1 MNQIKMTNSEAIL
14 EYLSNNKERFKAKYD
29 LVKIGLFGSY
39 VRGDNQSGSD
49 IDILVEFQDNTPDLF
64 EKKLSLKNEIE
75 SNFNLPVDICREKYI
90 KPAFREMIFTE
101 ARYV

>member
-1 MNQIKMTNSEAIL
+1 MTTSEAIL
-14 EYLSNNKERFKAKYD
+14 EYLLNNKERFKTEYK

-39 VRGDNQSGSD
+39 ARGENQSGSD

-64 EKKLSLKNEIE
+64 GKKLSLINEIE